1 MVTKLGTKV
10 SELGGTLESIV
21 GAIVSG
27 AVAYLFYRFRK
38 IEKDVGE
45 AMTEAQVKEYVDTKV
60 FDVKELLRENTEGIR
75 RVDDKIDSI
84 YKLLIEQ
91 HVSSAK

>member
-1 MVTKLGTKV
+1 
-10 SELGGTLESIV
+10 
-21 GAIVSG
+21 
-27 AVAYLFYRFRK
+27 
-38 IEKDVGE
+38 
-45 AMTEAQVKEYVDTKV
+45 MTEAQVKEYVDTKV